1 MALSISLDGNLLI
14 QLSPEAR
21 PTPVPLKFAL
31 QYTRKAMFDYVLPAS
46 TANLAV
52 GPGSVTAPK
61 FVLIW
66 VREGSVDFSWAS
78 NGASPTTITA
88 NPNPPPGDVPVFFLM
103 RYDPTVET
111 LYMTSDD
118 GAVCSVWLLS

>member
-1 MALSISLDGNLLI
+1 MPLSISLDGNLLI

-31 QYTRKAMFDYVLPAS
+31 QYTRKAMFDYVLAPN

-66 VREGSVDFSWAS
+66 VREGTVSFSWAS
-78 NGASPTTITA
+78 NGAGAMDVSA
-88 NPNPPPGDVPVFFLM
+88 NPNPPPGDVPVVFLM
-103 RYDPTVET
+103 RFEPGAST
-111 LYMTSDD
+111 LYMTSTA